1 MTAAVMA
8 ITTIASA
15 AYSAYEQRQAGKAE
29 QQMYDLQAEEQKKQ
43 AELETIRAGQEQEN
57 ADKDAQL
64 RYQQIQQQIGSTYA
78 TAASNGV
85 SLDSGNVGRI
95 VDANRLEGY
104 ADVDNLL
111 SKKNLEIWGHMQ
123 NAGAYSRQ
131 AGISSFQGRAAKA
144 AANRKAIGTG
154 ISAIGAAASS
164 FGGGMSVG
172 DKINTRYGTK
182 MW

>member
-15 AYSAYEQRQAGKAE
+15 AYSSYEQRQSAKAE
-29 QQMYDLQAEEQKKQ
+29 QQMLNLQAEEQKKQ

-64 RYQQIQQQIGSTYA
+64 RYQQIQQQIGATYA
-78 TAASNGV
+78 NAAANGV
-85 SLDSGNVGRI
+85 NLDSGNVGRI

-111 SKKNLEIWGHMQ
+111 SKKNLEIWGHTQ

-131 AGISSFQGRAAKA
+131 SGITSFQGRAARA
-144 AANRKAIGTG
+144 AGNRKAIGTG
-154 ISAIGAAASS
+154 IGAIGAAASS